1 MVEEE
6 RQWEFSGFDSL
17 DERPWKSGGGNGG
30 GRQWNWVVRKTMGI
44 NVAVVEEKRHWK
56 FGGFDR

>member
-1 MVEEE
+1 MV
-6 RQWEFSGFDSL
+6 L
-17 DERPWKSGGGNGG
+17 IDERPWKCGGGNGG

-44 NVAVVEEKRHWK
+44 NVAVMEEKRHWK